1 MQISMKAAGT
11 ALVSL
16 AFAGTCLAC
25 GWGTGLAYADAAATS
40 QADAAAVA
48 SATSDGTA
56 TPAVGEAFADGV
68 LTFAGLQVQLPEDM
82 DVRVAG
88 TLASAV
94 NDEGTLTASV
104 EDLSRA
110 ALPAG
115 GDVAS
120 AFKEAANKTVAG
132 YSTASVQ
139 DKGTVELA
147 EGVTGYV
154 YELDATGPYE
164 AVKNADGTT
173 TASTV
178 GPEGHWSITQVYV
191 ALKDGGFA
199 LVQVASSE
207 TASDEGAAAAK
218 AAVESIA
225 LEEKADEADGA
236 DAKDAGAKADDGRAQ
251 AGGFTFALPEGLSG
265 KDGVWLGTT
274 DNVLVETTGT
284 LVSAADAKTLDD
296 EATQALFEA
305 AAEGMGGTFEGSSV
319 RKAGETSLT
328 VGVFSLTSGSETYEC
343 LMVLVPVAD
352 GSVEG
357 LTAVCDPAAAKA
369 WADKLDEMISSI
381 EVVPA
386 DQAK

>member
-1 MQISMKAAGT
+1 MQISMKAAGG

-16 AFAGTCLAC
+16 ALAGTCLAC
-25 GWGTGLAYADAAATS
+25 GWGAWLAQADTVGASQTGAPAVAAATDDGG
-40 QADAAAVA
+40 ADASAADEV
-48 SATSDGTA
+48 
-56 TPAVGEAFADGV
+56 FADGV

-82 DVRVAG
+82 GVRVAG
-88 TLASAV
+88 TLASAA
-94 NDEGTLTASV
+94 NEEGALTASV

-110 ALPAG
+110 VLPTD
-115 GDVAS
+115 GDVAA

-178 GPEGHWSITQVYV
+178 GPEGHWAITQVYV

-199 LVQVASSE
+199 LVQVAVSE
-207 TASDEGAAAAK
+207 TASDEDAAAAK

-225 LEEKADEADGA
+225 LAEEKTDGA
-236 DAKDAGAKADDGRAQ
+236 PEDATAAAAKDGRAQ
-251 AGGFTFALPEGLSG
+251 AGGFTFVLPEGLSG
-265 KDGVWLGTT
+265 EDGLWLGTT

-296 EATQALFEA
+296 EGVQSLFEA
-305 AAEGMGGTFEGSSV
+305 AAEGMGGMFEGSSV
-319 RKAGETSLT
+319 RTAGEADLT
-328 VGVFSLTSGSETYEC
+328 VGVFSLASGSETYEC

-352 GSVEG
+352 GSIEG
-357 LTAVCDPAAAKA
+357 LTAVCDPAAAKG
-369 WADKLDEMISSI
+369 WAEKLDSLINSI
-381 EVVPA
+381 QLVTE
-386 DQAK
+386 

>member
-1 MQISMKAAGT
+1 MQISMKAAGA

-25 GWGTGLAYADAAATS
+25 GWGTVSAYADAAATS
-40 QADAAAVA
+40 QTGAAAAA

-56 TPAVGEAFADGV
+56 TPAAGEAFADGV

-94 NDEGTLTASV
+94 NDEGTLAVSV

-110 ALPAG
+110 ALPAD

-207 TASDEGAAAAK
+207 TASDEDAAAAK

-236 DAKDAGAKADDGRAQ
+236 DAEDAGAAKADDSRAQ

-265 KDGVWLGTT
+265 EDGVWLGTT
-274 DNVLVETTGT
+274 DNVLVETAGT

-319 RKAGETSLT
+319 RKAGEVSLT

-369 WADKLDEMISSI
+369 WADKLDSLINSI
-381 EVVPA
+381 QLVTE
-386 DQAK
+386 